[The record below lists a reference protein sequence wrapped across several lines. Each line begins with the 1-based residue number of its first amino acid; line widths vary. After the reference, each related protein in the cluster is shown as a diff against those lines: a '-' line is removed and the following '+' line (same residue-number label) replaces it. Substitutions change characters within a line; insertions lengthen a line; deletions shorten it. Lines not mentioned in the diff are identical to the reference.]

1 MSDPV
6 NGPGIYQSIGVQ
18 YHEATVG
25 GDLDSGDLVVLLR
38 VVDDNGDEKVYSM
51 SPDKA
56 ATMAIYLAQAA
67 GQAAGGTGPDHTS

>member
-6 NGPGIYQSIGVQ
+6 NGPGIYKTIGVR

-56 ATMAIYLAQAA
+56 ATMAIYLANAA
-67 GQAAGGTGPDHTS
+67 GQAAGGTGPDLTR